1 MNFYCFVPACFKH
14 IFGKKFGNFGS
25 FIWQRC
31 DEISNFEKPAAH
43 PRHLSSLQFRWNW
56 VFSEKFLHFLFVF
69 FILTFRLCFEVL
81 QVIECKFN
89 LILIFW
95 NGFILDQHFKYFN
108 NLCVSIFSFLH
119 CKISTLYN
127 DFVVVKLL
135 SLRLK

>member
-1 MNFYCFVPACFKH
+1 LSLRALSISLVKNLVTLVRLS
-14 IFGKKFGNFGS
+14 GSGVVKFQILKNPRPTRDIYQVCNFG
-25 FIWQRC
+25 
-31 DEISNFEKPAAH
+31 EIGF
-43 PRHLSSLQFRWNW
+43 LL
-56 VFSEKFLHFLFVF
+56 FSEKFLHFLFVF

-119 CKISTLYN
+119 YKISTLYN